1 MKLRH
6 ARMLAL
12 CLPLLGVASA
22 AQAFIVNIG
31 GGITPSMY
39 LRVGDGSGGTLN
51 GGGLGDGGPINL
63 VSVAVPAAV
72 LGNGG
77 HLAMTSNTTQSWSSY
92 ANFVFCNVPQQ
103 VYVGGVNRGGW
114 CSGGNGV
121 LTVTAPANL
130 TNAHG
135 DPITYSKK
143 IGRAP
148 RRERGGQTE

>member
-1 MKLRH
+1 MIWQPPITTRTATLFPYTTLFRSPRH
-6 ARMLAL
+6 GM
-12 CLPLLGVASA
+12 ASA

-77 HLAMTSNTTQSWSSY
+77 NLAMTSNTTQSLSSY
-92 ANFVFCNVPQQ
+92 DNFVFCNVPQQ
-103 VYVGGVNRGGW
+103 VYVGGRSEEMRGG
-114 CSGGNGV
+114 
-121 LTVTAPANL
+121 
-130 TNAHG
+130 
-135 DPITYSKK
+135 
-143 IGRAP
+143 
-148 RRERGGQTE
+148 

>member
-1 MKLRH
+1 MKLRP

-12 CLPLLGVASA
+12 CLPLLGMASA

-63 VSVAVPAAV
+63 VSVAVPAAM

-77 HLAMTSNTTQSWSSY
+77 HLAMTIKTTQPWRSHD
-92 ANFVFCNVPQQ
+92 NVVFCNARQQ
-103 VYVGGVNRGGW
+103 VYAGV
-114 CSGGNGV
+114 
-121 LTVTAPANL
+121 
-130 TNAHG
+130 
-135 DPITYSKK
+135 
-143 IGRAP
+143 
-148 RRERGGQTE
+148 